1 MDAYLAIEKARFAEN
16 MTVAVSVDEA
26 LLATRLPAFSLQ
38 PIVEN
43 AIKHGTAQLFG
54 VGRVRLH
61 CWREEER
68 VCISV
73 EDNAGLYHPQPGG
86 DGLGMNLVDR
96 RIKARY
102 GEQFGVQV
110 RCEPERS
117 TQVVVCVPW
126 VTASD
131 KPAALPR
138 TLAEDPRD

>member
-1 MDAYLAIEKARFAEN
+1 M
-16 MTVAVSVDEA
+16 
-26 LLATRLPAFSLQ
+26 
-38 PIVEN
+38 
-43 AIKHGTAQLFG
+43 
-54 VGRVRLH
+54 
-61 CWREEER
+61 
-68 VCISV
+68 

-102 GEQFGVQV
+102 GEQFGVHV

-138 TLAEDPRD
+138 PLAEDQRD